1 MLSAAQ
7 ITREAAATGFR
18 AEAFEK
24 AARLLDV
31 LAALRSHPFLK
42 SRIALKGG
50 TALNL
55 FVLDV
60 PRLSVDIDLNVVGAV
75 ERETML
81 SERLL
86 HFGALGAV
94 CSRLGLQVR
103 RAPGGHAGGKWRLA
117 YSSSFGRRDWRRV
130 SLADVT
136 ADPVDREGDTKYRRR
151 SRRQRSSSASASASA
166 GGSAVTGE
174 RSLPFLHEQ
183 GAPEVDELSPGPVR
197 LRAFATLPLQGALDG
212 LGHER
217 AHPLRTPF
225 QPRRRQAPRRD
236 ERPPFAQSCS
246 TSASVRDSRL
256 LSSLRAMPARADGS
270 SCSASRQSS
279 SVVIGPHLAG
289 DRVTQR
295 PLYSG
300 APTRRPRGVC

>member
-1 MLSAAQ
+1 MLTAEQVAL
-7 ITREAAATGFR
+7 EAAATGFR

-24 AARLLDV
+24 AARLHDV

-81 SERLL
+81 SERPKVEQ
-86 HFGALGAV
+86 ALGAV

-136 ADPVDREGDTKYRRR
+136 ADPVDREGYTKYRRR

-183 GAPEVDELSPGPVR
+183 GAPEVDETHLTRSASAAPQSARSKELRTGSAILAIRGTCSEMSASSSMKQRCTSRRTCSPMAPHGDR
-197 LRAFATLPLQGALDG
+197 LRVHSRFRSVRQRG
-212 LGHER
+212 LG
-217 AHPLRTPF
+217 A
-225 QPRRRQAPRRD
+225 
-236 ERPPFAQSCS
+236 
-246 TSASVRDSRL
+246 
-256 LSSLRAMPARADGS
+256 
-270 SCSASRQSS
+270 
-279 SVVIGPHLAG
+279 
-289 DRVTQR
+289 
-295 PLYSG
+295 
-300 APTRRPRGVC
+300 